1 MNMKKEFDKTQY
13 TIACFDVDGTLIPHA
28 QQIRPRVQQ
37 MLHVLRESGV
47 KTVVST
53 GRDDLQMPPDLMKSF
68 SYAVTC
74 NGGCVTDIATG
85 ALIAGHPFQKSLL
98 LEVMAKLE
106 AMTGECIIFR
116 RGTMVG
122 SPAALRMLFHKYP
135 PGVKSLIP
143 PKAGPLPGRP
153 VPFPLMRALVR
164 NSHAPVY
171 KLKVYFRDLSRLQE
185 AYALMHQDS
194 RLTVILMDEDDL
206 EITLSGVT
214 KATAISELCATLGCT
229 QQNVMAMGDSA
240 NDYEMLLA
248 AGYAVVMGN
257 GEECV
262 KSLADYVAPSVF
274 EDGAAAAIA
283 RLYGLEV

>member
-1 MNMKKEFDKTQY
+1 M
-13 TIACFDVDGTLIPHA
+13 
-28 QQIRPRVQQ
+28 
-37 MLHVLRESGV
+37 
-47 KTVVST
+47 
-53 GRDDLQMPPDLMKSF
+53 
-68 SYAVTC
+68 
-74 NGGCVTDIATG
+74 
-85 ALIAGHPFQKSLL
+85 
-98 LEVMAKLE
+98 
-106 AMTGECIIFR
+106 
-116 RGTMVG
+116 
-122 SPAALRMLFHKYP
+122 
-135 PGVKSLIP
+135 KSLIP
-143 PKAGPLPGRP
+143 PKTGPLPGRP

-164 NSHAPVY
+164 SSRTPVY
-171 KLKVYFRDLSRLQE
+171 KLKVYFRDISRLQE
-185 AYALMHQDS
+185 AFELIQRDP

-229 QQNVMAMGDSA
+229 QQNVMAVGDSA